1 MKVVYAL
8 PMQDIPYKSAT
19 QVKLNNS
26 TFAGYIKISNSENA
40 ILKIGILFAY
50 WRTMR
55 QRIIFL

>member
-40 ILKIGILFAY
+40 ILKIGILL
-50 WRTMR
+50 T
-55 QRIIFL
+55 